1 MSGEHVSLGSRLR
14 VARDSDSTPSRTPAA
29 SPQREQPPDPIV
41 RMSTLR
47 PRPTPV
53 SRSATSAEFH
63 HDDSVW
69 VSTPVRASQR
79 TEFVEKLDYA
89 FSYGEELAKLLR
101 AHGFKSNVGIT
112 LDGPEAESDFAVLLA
127 NLSHVFGPIS
137 RDEIMKLLDLD
148 FEYSEYHLTLNEL
161 IYAVLPTLLRG
172 TALTLYEESAHRLT
186 YAALALRLGKVFRD
200 ESPFTRLAAPPPPA
214 PGGGGRSGGGKST
227 ATTVGTLSRSPPLA
241 NADMRRPW
249 ASGRSRKGAAATWF
263 GRARGCRA

>member
-14 VARDSDSTPSRTPAA
+14 AARDSGSTPSRSSSA
-29 SPQREQPPDPIV
+29 SPQREQPLDPIV

-63 HDDSVW
+63 HDGSVW

-79 TEFVEKLDYA
+79 TEFVDKLDYA

-137 RDEIMKLLDLD
+137 RDEILKLLDLD

-161 IYAVLPTLLRG
+161 IYVVLPSVLRG
-172 TALTLYEESAHRLT
+172 TALALYEESAHVHPHDGRCARQRLRFHVEGIGDPDT
-186 YAALALRLGKVFRD
+186 RRFWVRLRAIFID
-200 ESPFTRLAAPPPPA
+200 ETIEPA
-214 PGGGGRSGGGKST
+214 PQLVVFATLADKQTSQASSRLRRLLKS
-227 ATTVGTLSRSPPLA
+227 V
-241 NADMRRPW
+241 
-249 ASGRSRKGAAATWF
+249 
-263 GRARGCRA
+263 